1 MSSRRRGIEAQ
12 ADDPWLQHGLDY
24 GDNRRV
30 PLASVSVLSINQ
42 SVSRLQPVLLP
53 CPLAPARLRLIKTG
67 HRSFGTGDAVYGSLS
82 ACAPVHRANGDNLS
96 PVLDIL
102 VGNAWVHI
110 SVDSVRST
118 RREVAIIAHT
128 VLMSGSTWLETRMRQ
143 QSPLS
148 GPVRL
153 S

>member
-82 ACAPVHRANGDNLS
+82 ACAPMSRANGDNLK
-96 PVLDIL
+96 PVHHCDL
-102 VGNAWVHI
+102 G
-110 SVDSVRST
+110 T
-118 RREVAIIAHT
+118 RGSEAGSNRPRT
-128 VLMSGSTWLETRMRQ
+128 VLMTGIWQ
-143 QSPLS
+143 
-148 GPVRL
+148 
-153 S
+153 